1 MDILIKNGHLIG
13 ATTVV
18 DGAADILVK
27 DGVIAEIGKGI
38 PEGTQKVIDASG
50 KIVFPGLVD
59 MHVHLREPG
68 REDKETVA
76 TGTKAAVKGGVTSV
90 LAMPNTTPAM
100 DSPERLRMLQEI
112 VRKTASSHV
121 FAAAAITKGR
131 AGTELTD
138 FAALKAEGAVAVT
151 DDGSSVDDDGL
162 MEEAFRLAKK
172 CGLLVICHCEDKR
185 LSQKGV
191 MSLGLMSTELGL
203 RGIPKEAEYRRVERD
218 LRLAAGVG
226 CPVHIAHVSCLESVD
241 LIAAAKKR
249 GEPVTAETAPHYLIF
264 TDEALE
270 TYDPNFK
277 MNPPLRT
284 KADRDA
290 LRQAVRDGVIDAVA
304 SDHAPH
310 TESEKDIEFD
320 HAEFGVTGLE
330 TECASLVSEFI
341 ASDQMTW
348 MELARLLSSAPAKIL
363 GIDKGR
369 LEAGRCAD
377 IVIIDPAREWVVT
390 KAAFASKSNNSPFVG
405 RKLKGAV
412 ECTICAGKIAYTS
425 KNISHK
431 G

>member
-1 MDILIKNGHLIG
+1 MDILIKNGHLIDP
-13 ATTVV
+13 AAAV
-18 DGAADILVK
+18 DGVKDILVK
-27 DGVIAEIGKGI
+27 DGVIAEIGVGI
-38 PEGTQKVIDASG
+38 PGGAQKVIDASG
-50 KIVFPGLVD
+50 KFVLPGLVD

-90 LAMPNTTPAM
+90 LAMPNTTPAI
-100 DSPERLRMLQEI
+100 DSPERLRMFQEI

-121 FAAAAITKGR
+121 FAAAAITQGR
-131 AGTELTD
+131 AGTVLTD

-191 MSLGLMSTELGL
+191 INLGLMSTELGL

-218 LRLAAGVG
+218 LALAAKAG
-226 CPVHIAHVSCLESVD
+226 CPVHIAHVSCRESID
-241 LIAAAKKR
+241 FIAAAKKR
-249 GEPVTAETAPHYLIF
+249 GQPVTAETAPHYLIF
-264 TDEALE
+264 TDDALE
-270 TYDPNFK
+270 TYDTNFK

-284 KADRDA
+284 KADREA
-290 LRQAVRDGVIDAVA
+290 LRQAVKDGVIDAVA

-330 TECASLVSEFI
+330 TECASLASEFI

-348 MELARLLSSAPAKIL
+348 MELARLLSSGPARIL

-377 IVIIDPAREWVVT
+377 IVVVDPGREWVVT
-390 KAAFASKSNNSPFVG
+390 KAGFASKSNNSPFLG

-412 ECTICAGKIAYTS
+412 EYTVCAGKIAYTS
-425 KNISHK
+425 KKNFS
-431 G
+431 

>member
-1 MDILIKNGHLIG
+1 MDILIKNGHLIDP
-13 ATTVV
+13 AAAV
-18 DGAADILVK
+18 DGVKDILVK
-27 DGVIAEIGKGI
+27 DGVIAEIGAGI
-38 PEGTQKVIDASG
+38 PGEAQKVIDASG
-50 KIVFPGLVD
+50 KFVLPGLVD

-76 TGTKAAVKGGVTSV
+76 TGTKAAVRGGVTSV
-90 LAMPNTTPAM
+90 LAMPNTTPAI
-100 DSPERLRMLQEI
+100 DSPERLRMFQEI

-121 FAAAAITKGR
+121 FAAAAITQGR
-131 AGTELTD
+131 SGTALTD
-138 FAALKAEGAVAVT
+138 FAALKTEGAVAVT

-185 LSQKGV
+185 LSQQGV
-191 MSLGLMSTELGL
+191 INLGLMSTELGL

-218 LRLAAGVG
+218 LTLAAKAG
-226 CPVHIAHVSCLESVD
+226 CPVHIAHVSCRESID

-249 GEPVTAETAPHYLIF
+249 GQPVTAETAPHYLIF
-264 TDEALE
+264 ADDALE
-270 TYDPNFK
+270 TYDTNFK
-277 MNPPLRT
+277 MNPPLRA
-284 KADRDA
+284 KADREA
-290 LRQAVRDGVIDAVA
+290 LRRAVKDGVIDAVA

-330 TECASLVSEFI
+330 TECASLASEFI

-348 MELARLLSSAPAKIL
+348 MELARLLSSGPAKIL
-363 GIDKGR
+363 GIDKGK

-377 IVIIDPAREWVVT
+377 IVVVDPGREWVVT
-390 KAAFASKSNNSPFVG
+390 KAGFASKSNNSPFLG

-412 ECTICAGKIAYTS
+412 ECTICAGKVAYAS
-425 KNISHK
+425 KKSFS
-431 G
+431 